1 MIEISGYCVSLGET
15 QVQIAKIEERKGLKR
30 KIAPLAKVIFFAVFR
45 IIELWSV
52 DYKFQRL
59 LEGKRMKIKKSSGCK
74 QVSFLG

>member
-45 IIELWSV
+45 IIELVEVLTTNSK
-52 DYKFQRL
+52 D
-59 LEGKRMKIKKSSGCK
+59 
-74 QVSFLG
+74 FLKGRGYE